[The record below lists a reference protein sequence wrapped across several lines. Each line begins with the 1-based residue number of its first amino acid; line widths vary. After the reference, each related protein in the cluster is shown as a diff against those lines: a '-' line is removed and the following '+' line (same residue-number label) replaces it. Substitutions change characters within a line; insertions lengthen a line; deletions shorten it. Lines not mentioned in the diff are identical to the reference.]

1 MGGLTTRQLSRE
13 QARKR
18 NRRSGQ
24 LQPGDVLQ
32 DRYRII
38 GTLGVGGFSSVY
50 QARDMRFANVTKLCA
65 IKEMV
70 NLAPDPKIR
79 EITTRTF
86 EREASILA
94 TLDHPSVVSVHDYFS
109 EGARSYLV
117 LEFIRGKDLESLL
130 AEHSAFFGQDEVLD
144 WAHQICDVLRYL
156 HRHRPDPIVFRDM
169 KPSNVM
175 LDPHGRIRLID
186 FGIAKLFQSEE
197 KNTTIGTEGYAP
209 PEQYRG
215 EASPAG
221 DVYGFG
227 ATLHHLLTRQDPR
240 LEPPFSFQ
248 ERPIHAVNPD
258 VSPEFE
264 QVIMRCVSYNATE
277 RYSDADQLK
286 NALLEVKQQ
295 LEKQTQPRSS
305 TATGASGA
313 TVAEQQTSMQR
324 EPESAATPAASE
336 SEQTVSP
343 IWTFKCEDEVRSTP
357 AVMRGT
363 VFVGAY
369 DNNLYALSSRDGALR
384 WKFPASDGIG
394 ASPNVYKDSI
404 FIGSADANLYNIH
417 VNTGR
422 LNWRYTAGGPVYSS
436 PRAAFDHVFFG
447 SDDCYMYAVNTGSGR
462 VSWKTNAFHPVR
474 SSAHVVDDLVFF
486 GTEGGYVFCLDLAG
500 QVKWQFQA
508 RRAVTSTPTVDEGL
522 VFVGSM
528 DNTVYALDVASG
540 WPVWRF
546 RTNRPIVS
554 SPVTHEG
561 TVFIGSAD
569 GNLYAIEIS
578 SGRKLWSYK
587 TEGQVASSPAVWNDA
602 VYFGS
607 SDGNVYSLTCKKG
620 SLRWRFATGGM
631 VISSPV
637 IDDGVLFIGSMDHHL
652 YALPV

>member
-13 QARKR
+13 QAKNR

-65 IKEMV
+65 LKEMV

-109 EGARSYLV
+109 EGDRSYLV

-130 AEHSAFFGQDEVLD
+130 TEETEIYAQEMVLD
-144 WAHQICDVLRYL
+144 WALQICKVLSYL
-156 HRHRPDPIVFRDM
+156 HGHKPNPIVFRDM

-258 VSPEFE
+258 VSPAFE
-264 QVIMRCVSYNATE
+264 QVIMRCVSYNASE
-277 RYSDADQLK
+277 RYADADQLQE
-286 NALLEVKQQ
+286 ALDAVQGHIAGPK
-295 LEKQTQPRSS
+295 
-305 TATGASGA
+305 AAGSGA
-313 TVAEQQTSMQR
+313 ARRATSER
-324 EPESAATPAASE
+324 
-336 SEQTVSP
+336 SEQLAYSEPGSASAVVGGAGSENTISP
-343 IWTFKCEDEVRSTP
+343 IWIFKCEDEIRSAP
-357 AVMRGT
+357 ALTRGT

-369 DNNLYALSSRDGALR
+369 DNNLYALSSQDGALR
-384 WKFPASDGIG
+384 WKFPASDGIA
-394 ASPNVYKDSI
+394 ASPYVYKDTV
-404 FIGSADANLYNIH
+404 FIASADANLYSIH
-417 VNTGR
+417 ASTGR
-422 LNWRYTAGGPVYSS
+422 LNWRHTAGGPIYSS
-436 PRAAFDHVFFG
+436 PRAKFDHVFFG
-447 SDDCYMYAVNTGSGR
+447 SDDSFLYAVSTGSGR
-462 VSWKTNAFHPVR
+462 VAWKTNAYHPVR
-474 SSAHVVDDLVFF
+474 SSAHVADDLVFF
-486 GTEGGYVFCLDLAG
+486 GTEGGYVYCLDLAG

-508 RRAVTSTPTVDEGL
+508 RRAVTSTPTVDEGMVL
-522 VFVGSM
+522 VGSM

-540 WPVWRF
+540 WPIWRF
-546 RTNRPIVS
+546 RTNRPIIS
-554 SPVTHEG
+554 SPTIHDG

-569 GNLYAIEIS
+569 GSLYAIEIS
-578 SGRKLWSYK
+578 SGRKIWSFE
-587 TEGQVASSPAVWNDA
+587 TDGQIASSPAICNDA

-607 SDGNVYSLTCKKG
+607 TDGNVYSLDCNKG
-620 SLRWRFATGGM
+620 KLRWRFGTGGM
-631 VISSPV
+631 VISSP
-637 IDDGVLFIGSMDHHL
+637 IIGDGVLYIGSVDHHL